1 MQLAERLVDVLGATV
16 VSIDPLDCELSAS
29 DIYSAGATPAAVVRP
44 TDTAELSLAV
54 RTATAAGAAV
64 VPRGGGVSYTG
75 GVVAPAT
82 DTVVID
88 TSSMDRILKIDAD
101 AMFVTVEVGCTWQAL
116 WEALGAR
123 GLRTPFFGPLS
134 GSKATVGGSV
144 SQGAALWGSGRYG
157 TSADSVLGL
166 EVVLADGTVLSTGM
180 GAVGDATPSFRN
192 FGPDLT
198 GPFLGDAGAL
208 GIKATVTLRLMRT
221 PAASGFATYTFD
233 DRHELVD
240 AIAELARAD
249 LAASG
254 FALDPALTEQRIR
267 RGSLA
272 QGIDAVREMVGRSDR
287 KLGAIRDAVRMAAK
301 GRGFLAPDTYTL
313 HLLAEGR
320 SQAAVDADLEA
331 IAAICAAGTPAEPT
345 VPQLLASRPFAS
357 LTSALGPE
365 GQRWA
370 PLHVLVP
377 VSEANSTCDRIDGW
391 LQHHAAQ
398 MAEHHIE
405 AGYMLSSIST
415 TTMLIELVMIWP
427 GERPAYYDRLVDA
440 SKLKRYPDYEDD
452 PAASQAVAELRD
464 ELVDLFVDVG
474 GAHLQI
480 GRRYRY
486 LDRLDEPIRRLLHDI
501 KAAVDPHDRINPGV
515 LGLGKRTHEENT

>member
-1 MQLAERLVDVLGATV
+1 MDLAERLVDLLGSDI
-16 VSIDPLDCELSAS
+16 VSSDLADRELSAS
-29 DIYSAGATPAAVVRP
+29 DIYASGATPAAVVRP
-44 TDTAELSLAV
+44 TDTAELSRAV
-54 RTATAAGAAV
+54 RAITEAGAAV

-75 GVVAPAT
+75 GVAPPT
-82 DTVVID
+82 SDTVVVD
-88 TSSMDRILKIDAD
+88 TSSMNRILRIDER
-101 AMFVTVEVGCTWQAL
+101 AMFVTVEVGCTWQTL
-116 WEALGAR
+116 WQELGER

-166 EVVLADGTVLSTGM
+166 DVVLADGTVLATGM
-180 GAVGDATPSFRN
+180 SAVAGASPSFRS

-208 GIKATVTLRLMRT
+208 GVKATVTLRLMRA
-221 PAASGFATYTFD
+221 P
-233 DRHELVD
+233 
-240 AIAELARAD
+240 
-249 LAASG
+249 AASG
-254 FALDPALTEQRIR
+254 FALDPTLTVQRIR

-272 QGIDAVREMVGRSDR
+272 QGIDAVREMVGRSGNR
-287 KLGAIRDAVRMAAK
+287 LGAIRSAVRMAAK
-301 GRGFLAPDTYTL
+301 GRGFLAPETYTL
-313 HLLAEGR
+313 HLVAEGR
-320 SQAAVDADLEA
+320 SQASVDADLEA
-331 IAAICAAGTPAEPT
+331 ITAVCAAGEPADPT
-345 VPQLLASRPFAS
+345 VPQLLASQPFAS

-377 VSEANSTCDRIDGW
+377 ISEANATCDRIDEW
-391 LQHHAAQ
+391 LALHEES
-398 MAEHHIE
+398 MAEHHVE

-427 GERPAYYDRLVDA
+427 GARPAYYERLVDPA
-440 SKLKRYPDYEDD
+440 KLRRYPDYDDD
-452 PAASQAVAELRD
+452 PAAAGFVATLRD
-464 ELVDLFVDVG
+464 ELVDLFADAG

-486 LDRLDEPIRRLLHDI
+486 IDRLDESMRRMLRDI

-515 LGLGKRTHEENT
+515 LGLGEEHT

>member
-1 MQLAERLVDVLGATV
+1 MDLAERLVDLLGSDI
-16 VSIDPLDCELSAS
+16 VSSDLADRELSAS
-29 DIYSAGATPAAVVRP
+29 DIYASGATPAAVVRP
-44 TDTAELSLAV
+44 TDTAELSRAV
-54 RTATAAGAAV
+54 RAITEAGAAV

-75 GVVAPAT
+75 GVAPPT
-82 DTVVID
+82 SDTVVVD
-88 TSSMDRILKIDAD
+88 TSSMNRILRIDER
-101 AMFVTVEVGCTWQAL
+101 AMFVTVEVGCTWQTL
-116 WEALGAR
+116 WQELGER

-166 EVVLADGTVLSTGM
+166 DVVLADGTVLATGM
-180 GAVGDATPSFRN
+180 SAVAGASPSFRS

-208 GIKATVTLRLMRT
+208 GVKATVTLRLMRA
-221 PAASGFATYTFD
+221 PAASGFATFTFE
-233 DRHELVD
+233 DRHHLVE
-240 AIAELARAD
+240 AMAEIARSD

-254 FALDPALTEQRIR
+254 FALDPTLTEQRIR

-272 QGIDAVREMVGRSDR
+272 QGIDAVREMVGRSGNR
-287 KLGAIRDAVRMAAK
+287 LGAIRSAVRMAAK
-301 GRGFLAPDTYTL
+301 GRGFLAPETYTL
-313 HLLAEGR
+313 HLVAEGR
-320 SQAAVDADLEA
+320 SQASVDADLEA
-331 IAAICAAGTPAEPT
+331 ITAVCAAGEPADPT
-345 VPQLLASRPFAS
+345 VPQLLASQPFAS

-377 VSEANSTCDRIDGW
+377 ISEANATCDRIDEW
-391 LQHHAAQ
+391 LALHEES
-398 MAEHHIE
+398 MAEHHVE

-427 GERPAYYDRLVDA
+427 GARPAYYERLVDP
-440 SKLKRYPDYEDD
+440 SKLRRYPDYDDD
-452 PAASQAVAELRD
+452 PAAAGFVATLRD
-464 ELVDLFVDVG
+464 ELVDLFADAG

-486 LDRLDEPIRRLLHDI
+486 IDRLDESMRRMLRDI

-515 LGLGKRTHEENT
+515 LGLGEEHT